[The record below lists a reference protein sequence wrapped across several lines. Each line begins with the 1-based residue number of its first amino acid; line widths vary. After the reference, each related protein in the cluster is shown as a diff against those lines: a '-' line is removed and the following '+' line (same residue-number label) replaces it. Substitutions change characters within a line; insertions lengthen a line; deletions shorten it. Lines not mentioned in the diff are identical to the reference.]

1 MRTIVDAV
9 QKTMTNGY
17 GIENVEFP
25 FDPEFVSVEDFP
37 SLKPCLGGF
46 LNPLLIIS
54 EFLLM
59 IKEEDIIL
67 SPTVEVTKEGDPYI
81 SNYTSGAIYRV
92 LCEKVTRHY
101 GPGVYPMVFDWNFDS
116 MALDIL
122 GKNSLKPWKLR
133 LKNVVNSLV
142 EKQSNI
148 ITCAYGPIF
157 QHTAAE
163 LKRMLAHNIEYPSK
177 LPEALVYLRR

>member
-9 QKTMTNGY
+9 EKTMSDGY

-25 FDPEFVSVEDFP
+25 FDPDLISPETP
-37 SLKPCLGGF
+37 GLKPCLGGF

-54 EFLLM
+54 EFLLLL
-59 IKEEDIIL
+59 KEEDVIL
-67 SPTVEVTKEGDPYI
+67 KPTVEVTKEGDPYI
-81 SNYTSGAIYRV
+81 SNYTSGAIYKALSAKV
-92 LCEKVTRHY
+92 LLHY
-101 GPGVYPMVFDWNFDS
+101 GPDVYPMVFDWNFDS

-163 LKRMLAHNIEYPSK
+163 LKRMLAKNIEYPSK
-177 LPEALVYLRR
+177 LMDGLVYLRR